1 MMGRANP
8 SANDWFHGIDEL
20 GVESYDLTD
29 QAPCRTIRSTMLLAK
44 KRYVLDDGVSSV
56 MKRIAATW

>member
-1 MMGRANP
+1 MCVPAH
-8 SANDWFHGIDEL
+8 AVHGISEL
-20 GVESYDLTD
+20 GVRGYDLTD
-29 QAPCRTIRSTMLLAK
+29 QAPYPTIRSTMLLAK